1 MTDSYAAYYEPGPK
15 WLKGKPLKD
24 QPLKAHVDYLISLH
38 KQNKVSM
45 GGPLA
50 DGSGGLVI
58 FTAENQEEVEAML
71 SSDPAITNGILAVT
85 VKKWSRIVMSEN
97 QPVLSRP

>member
-71 SSDPAITNGILAVT
+71 SSDPAITNGSLAVT
-85 VKKWSRIVMSEN
+85 VKKWSRIV
-97 QPVLSRP
+97 